1 MAQRKD
7 NKGGNSQLQNKYWD
21 CPDYVRKDLSN
32 IIKRYESIN
41 KNGKPTEGYKR
52 AKDILEHGK
61 IPYGQMKRIKNWF
74 DSFEGDHNDMEY
86 RLNGGK
92 TMNNWVNGS
101 LDKAVKTIEGPKKIK
116 MNTGMSNQFIKPHT
130 KDNNKINKNS
140 LKLRIPK
147 LHKSDVSQQVWT
159 GKPVY
164 SEELKRIKTLIIY
177 ESKI

>member
-1 MAQRKD
+1 MVIVNYRINTGIAQIM
-7 NKGGNSQLQNKYWD
+7 
-21 CPDYVRKDLSN
+21 CVIDLSN

-41 KNGKPTEGYKR
+41 KDGKPTEGYKR

-101 LDKAVKTIEGPKKIK
+101 P
-116 MNTGMSNQFIKPHT
+116 
-130 KDNNKINKNS
+130 
-140 LKLRIPK
+140 
-147 LHKSDVSQQVWT
+147 
-159 GKPVY
+159 
-164 SEELKRIKTLIIY
+164 
-177 ESKI
+177 

>member
-32 IIKRYESIN
+32 IVKRYESIN

-74 DSFEGDHNDMEY
+74 DSLRDSKNIDM
-86 RLNGGK
+86 
-92 TMNNWVNGS
+92 NW
-101 LDKAVKTIEGPKKIK
+101 
-116 MNTGMSNQFIKPHT
+116 
-130 KDNNKINKNS
+130 
-140 LKLRIPK
+140 R
-147 LHKSDVSQQVWT
+147 
-159 GKPVY
+159 
-164 SEELKRIKTLIIY
+164 
-177 ESKI
+177 